1 MTLPRLWAQTVGN
14 GSATGVTTGGTPAP
28 ELPPEPASLSEIL
41 TSGGLPG
48 LVILLGLLG
57 LSIAAVYLVIDQ
69 VMVLRRRHL
78 LPPGLAEQVASSL
91 AASRVSEAE
100 RLLSERPSVLA
111 GVIATGLARRE
122 FGWPEVEKAAE
133 DALVDQSARLIRRI
147 DYLSLIANLSPM
159 VGLLGTVTGMIFAF
173 RQVAVTRGAA
183 GAGDLAEG
191 IYQALVTTVG
201 GLIVAI
207 PALAAS
213 GILRNRVDEMLSEV
227 TRQTERAL
235 SPLRRRAAARVTMN
249 QAGGVPA
256 VPPAQLTPKKT
267 PPPSVGSTPPSA
279 TSPRSKTTSRSTR
292 EGASGDES

>member
-1 MTLPRLWAQTVGN
+1 MTLPGILAQTGGGN
-14 GSATGVTTGGTPAP
+14 PAP
-28 ELPPEPASLSEIL
+28 ELPPEPASLSEIV

-48 LVILLGLLG
+48 LIILLVLLG
-57 LSIAAVYLVIDQ
+57 LSIAAVYLVVDQ
-69 VMVLRRRHL
+69 VLVLRRRQV
-78 LPPGLAEQVASSL
+78 LPPGLAERVASSL
-91 AASRVSEAE
+91 AASRAGEAE
-100 RLLSERPSVLA
+100 RLLAERPSVLA
-111 GVIATGLARRE
+111 GVIATGLSRRE
-122 FGWPEVEKAAE
+122 YGWPEVEKAAE

-147 DYLSLIANLSPM
+147 DYLSMIANLSPM

-213 GILRNRVDEMLSEV
+213 GILRNRVDELISEV

-235 SPLRRRAAARVTMN
+235 SPLRRRAAARMAMN
-249 QAGGVPA
+249 HPSGVPA
-256 VPPAQLTPKKT
+256 VPPAQLSPKKSPPGPGTTAT
-267 PPPSVGSTPPSA
+267 PPA
-279 TSPRSKTTSRSTR
+279 ESPRSATTSRPTR
-292 EGASGDES
+292 EGVSGEDV